1 MRCAKK
7 VPFPQMHR
15 LPLREYREQVVAG
28 AFSLQGFGAD
38 EPCVH
43 RSILQCREC
52 ILWGGELAL
61 FLEDR
66 GLVIALW

>member
-28 AFSLQGFGAD
+28 AFPLQGFGAD
-38 EPCVH
+38 E
-43 RSILQCREC
+43 SC
-52 ILWGGELAL
+52 IALFSSVGSAYFRGELAL